1 MMFYEEKDKM
11 TGGDLVTLIHSNPYL
26 LDTDIKQIIK
36 LLLKKRLIN
45 PSTLI
50 DAQVDILESERD
62 KYKCHFIESDTC
74 NWLIM
79 NGTKEQKEF
88 GKKRAKYNAQFNTNF
103 PSNYKLT
110 EEEIEESR
118 NWFINFYGFNP
129 EDD

>member
-1 MMFYEEKDKM
+1 MKFYGERDKM
-11 TGGDLVTLIHSNPYL
+11 TGADLVKLIESNTYL
-26 LDTDIKQIIK
+26 LQAGIKETIQ

-50 DAQVDILESERD
+50 DAQVDILEHEKD